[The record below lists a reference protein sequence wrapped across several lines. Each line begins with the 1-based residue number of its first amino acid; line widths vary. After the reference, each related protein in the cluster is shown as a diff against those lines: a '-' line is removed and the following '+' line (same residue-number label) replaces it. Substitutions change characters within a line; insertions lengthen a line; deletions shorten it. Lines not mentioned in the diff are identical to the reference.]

1 MDYQAL
7 LPMAEKAV
15 KFFLFAL
22 VELTVLFIGISFL
35 VALIQ
40 HYLSSDRVKTMLSS
54 SKGRGYLMGAGLGA
68 LTPFCSCSTIP
79 ITAGLLKARAGFGPT
94 MAFLFSSPLV
104 NPVLV
109 TLFLATFGW
118 QVTLVY
124 SVLALS
130 LASFA
135 GWTLQK
141 MGFSRHIRQ
150 DVLNPPAPAS
160 QPVTILEKP
169 PEPVTTIQ
177 PMMLASASTSAGV
190 AASASSSAGASGGC
204 CGSVAEEK
212 KPKTWQ
218 LLLGE
223 AVSQFKTFLP
233 YVVIGVA
240 IGALCHGFV
249 PDNFVLNYAGPDNPL
264 AIPVAAVIGVP
275 LYVRASTMV
284 PIGMSLLAKGMSLGA
299 VMALIIGGA
308 GASIPE
314 MVMLKR
320 MFKLPVLFA
329 FLLTVFG
336 MAITAGFLVNLW
348 F

>member
-1 MDYQAL
+1 MDYQAI
-7 LPMAEKAV
+7 LPMAEKAI
-15 KFFLFAL
+15 KFFSFAL
-22 VELTVLFIGISFL
+22 VELTILFIGISFL
-35 VALIQ
+35 VALLQ

-54 SKGRGYLMGAGLGA
+54 SRGRGYLMGAGLGA

-124 SVLALS
+124 SILALG

-135 GWTLQK
+135 GWALQQ

-150 DVLNPPAPAS
+150 DVLNPPAPA
-160 QPVTILEKP
+160 PKPITILEKP
-169 PEPVTTIQ
+169 PEPVTTVQ
-177 PMMLASASTSAGV
+177 PMMLASTSTPTGV
-190 AASASSSAGASGGC
+190 SVGC
-204 CGSVAEEK
+204 CGSVEEEK
-212 KPKTWQ
+212 KPKTWR

-240 IGALCHGFV
+240 IGAICHGFV
-249 PDNFVLNYAGPDNPL
+249 PDNFVLNYAGPDNPM
-264 AIPVAAVIGVP
+264 AVPVAAVIGVP

-320 MFKLPVLFA
+320 MFKLPVLVA

-336 MAITAGFLVNLW
+336 MAITAGFMVNLW

>member
-1 MDYQAL
+1 MEYSAL

-15 KFFLFAL
+15 KFFAFAL
-22 VELTVLFIGISFL
+22 VELTILFIGISFL
-35 VALIQ
+35 VALLQ
-40 HYLSSDRVKTMLSS
+40 HYLSSDRVKAMLSS
-54 SKGRGYLMGAGLGA
+54 SRGRGYIMGAGLGA

-94 MAFLFSSPLV
+94 MAFLFTSPLV

-124 SVLALS
+124 SALALS
-130 LASFA
+130 LAASA
-135 GWTLQK
+135 GWVLQK

-150 DVLNPPAPAS
+150 DVLMTPTPAS
-160 QPVTILEKP
+160 EPVSILEKP
-169 PEPVTTIQ
+169 PEPVTSIQ
-177 PMMLASASTSAGV
+177 PMMLVSAPSVASV
-190 AASASSSAGASGGC
+190 SGGC

-212 KPKTWQ
+212 KPRTWQ

-223 AVSQFKTFLP
+223 AVGQFKSFLP

-240 IGALCHGFV
+240 IGAICHGFV
-249 PDNFVLNYAGPDNPL
+249 PDTFVFNYAGPDNSL
-264 AIPVAAVIGVP
+264 AVPVAAVIGVP

-320 MFKLPVLFA
+320 MFKLPVLIA
-329 FLLTVFG
+329 FLVTVFG
-336 MAITAGFLVNLW
+336 MAITAGFLVNMW

>member
-7 LPMAEKAV
+7 MPMAEKAV
-15 KFFLFAL
+15 KFFAFAL
-22 VELTVLFIGISFL
+22 VELTILFIGISFL

-40 HYLSSDRVKTMLSS
+40 HYMSGDRVKTLLSS
-54 SKGRGYLMGAGLGA
+54 SRGRGYLMGAGLGA

-94 MAFLFSSPLV
+94 MAFLFASPLV

-109 TLFLATFGW
+109 PLFLATFGW

-130 LASFA
+130 LASMA
-135 GWTLQK
+135 GWALHRL
-141 MGFSRHIRQ
+141 GFSRHIRQ
-150 DVLNPPAPAS
+150 DVLDPKTVAA
-160 QPVTILEKP
+160 QPVSILEKP
-169 PEPVTTIQ
+169 PVPVTTIQ

-190 AASASSSAGASGGC
+190 GASTSATASAPGGC
-204 CGSVAEEK
+204 CSSTVEAK

-223 AVSQFKTFLP
+223 AVNQFKTFLP

-240 IGALCHGFV
+240 IGAICHGFV
-249 PDNFVLNYAGPDNPL
+249 PDTFVFNYAGPDNPM
-264 AIPVAAVIGVP
+264 AVPVAAVIGVP

-320 MFKLPVLFA
+320 MFKLPVLMA